1 MPMIDITSFKAN
13 GFAMIRGALCDF
25 DFAPLEARF
34 LGLAKERTG
43 ESYSAMNDP
52 ALVSRISGDHN
63 LEMYLYEETRNH
75 PELVE
80 LSQSKKLTSIAALLL
95 GDEEV
100 VLLEKIPFRI
110 DCPMVLRELA
120 VWHQDHFY
128 VKGDVN
134 IITAWIPMQET
145 TFREGCLMVMP
156 GSHVD
161 GSIPHDVNVLEKKYY
176 PSDIF
181 TRDVRYIEMQRGDV
195 LFFHS
200 CLLHSS
206 GNNISDIIRFSIQ
219 ARFLPARCESDTI
232 MGKRIKLS

>member
-1 MPMIDITSFKAN
+1 MT
-13 GFAMIRGALCDF
+13 RGALCDF

-43 ESYSAMNDP
+43 ESYPAMNDP
-52 ALVSRISGDHN
+52 ALVSRINGDHD

-80 LSQSKKLTSIAALLL
+80 LSRSKKLTSVAAALF

-100 VLLEKIPFRI
+100 VLLEKVPFRI
-110 DCPMVLRELA
+110 DCPMVIRELA

-134 IITAWIPMQET
+134 TITAWIPLQET
-145 TFREGCLMVMP
+145 TFKEGCLMVMP

-161 GSIPHDVNVLEKKYY
+161 GPIPHDVHVLKKKYY

-181 TRDVRYIEMQRGDV
+181 ARDVRYMEMKRGDV

-206 GNNISDIIRFSIQ
+206 GNNISNTIRFSIQ
-219 ARFLPARCESDTI
+219 ARFLPASCESDAG
-232 MGKRIKLS
+232 MGKRIKIS